1 MKYPKYLRS
10 RGQIAAQSRHNE
22 MSLPQSAPS
31 SGGHSSSNGRQ
42 SESEAQAETTP
53 APHTNGANGI
63 NGVEQRDRRL
73 SEPIHF
79 ERPMKIICIG
89 AGASGLLLAYK
100 LQRSFN
106 NFELVLYEKNEVI
119 SGTWFENR
127 YPGCACDIPSHTYTW
142 SFEPKPDWSSVYA
155 GSDEIRGYF
164 ESFATKYDLRK
175 YVKLRHRVDNATWNA
190 QTDSWDVEATDLA
203 RDEGKNGTGDS
214 NGGKVI
220 DHADILIN
228 ASGVLNAWRWPDIPG
243 LKDFKGVLMHTA
255 DYDRSISL
263 EGKRVG
269 LIGNGS
275 SGIQVLPAIQPKVAK
290 LITFIRRPTWVF
302 PTQGFEQHVY
312 DKEELELFRTD
323 HAAHLAYRKKQE
335 ERTNGIFPMFMANS
349 AQQQD
354 IFAQLVQTMNDKL
367 TGVEMSLAEKLVP
380 QYGVGCRRITP
391 GVGYLEGLSKEN
403 VEVVYGNVERITQTG
418 CISSDGKEHELD
430 VLICATG
437 FDTSFMPRFGVK
449 GVMGRSMKEEWSQ
462 EAKAYLG
469 MGVAGFPNYFL
480 IVGPNSPIGNGPVL
494 CAIEAQ
500 IDYMLKFANRW
511 QTENIRSFSP
521 KREAV
526 EDFIAHKDAFM
537 KKTVWEHDC
546 NSWYKANSVSGKVSA
561 LWPGS
566 TLHYLEA
573 IADPRYDD
581 WEITYKGNRFA
592 WLGNGYSQTEVDET
606 ADLAYYIRN
615 QDESPLLGRRK
626 ALQAVSKSGT
636 NERNIRSFFV

>member
-1 MKYPKYLRS
+1 
-10 RGQIAAQSRHNE
+10 
-22 MSLPQSAPS
+22 MSLPRSTQT
-31 SGGHSSSNGRQ
+31 NGQ
-42 SESEAQAETTP
+42 ILEAQAEATQLP
-53 APHTNGANGI
+53 PPPHTNG
-63 NGVEQRDRRL
+63 VEGPDPRL

-106 NFELVLYEKNEVI
+106 NFELVLYEKNEVV

-127 YPGCACDIPSHTYTW
+127 YPGCACDIPAHTYTW

-164 ESFATKYDLRK
+164 ESFAAKYDLHK

-190 QTDSWDVEATDLA
+190 QTDTWLVEVTDLA
-203 RDEGKNGTGDS
+203 QNEGNNEAGDG

-220 DHADILIN
+220 DHADIFIN

-243 LKDFKGVLMHTA
+243 LHDFEGVLMHTA
-255 DYDRSISL
+255 DWDRSVNL

-290 LITFIRRPTWVF
+290 LITFVRRPTWVF

-312 DKEELELFRTD
+312 SEEELELFRTD
-323 HAAHLAYRKKQE
+323 PAAHLAYRKKQE
-335 ERTNGIFPMFMANS
+335 TATNNIFPMFIAHS
-349 AQQQD
+349 AQQQAMH
-354 IFAQLVQTMNDKL
+354 AQLVGAMNDKL
-367 TGVEMSLAEKLVP
+367 AGVETSLAEKLVP
-380 QYGVGCRRITP
+380 KYGVGCRRITP

-403 VEVVYGNVERITQTG
+403 VEVVYGNIERITKTG
-418 CISSDGKEHELD
+418 CISSNGTEHELD

-437 FDTSFMPRFGVK
+437 FNTSYMPRFGVK
-449 GVMGRSMKEEWSQ
+449 GVMGRSMKEEWSK

-480 IVGPNSPIGNGPVL
+480 IIGPNSPIGNGPVL
-494 CAIEAQ
+494 SFVGKAFTYLIPVRSMTGMNCSEAQ
-500 IDYMLKFANRW
+500 IDYILKFANRW

-526 EDFIAHKDAFM
+526 EDFIVHKDAFM

-592 WLGNGYSQTEVDET
+592 WLGNGFSQTEVDET
-606 ADLAYYIRN
+606 ADLAYYIRER
-615 QDESPLLGRRK
+615 DDSPLLGRRK
-626 ALQAVSKSGT
+626 ALQAMNRSGT
-636 NERNIRSFFV
+636 GKRDAGSFF